1 MSRPRVRR
9 SRLRARPRRAAAL
22 AAVAVAAC
30 AVGVTSASGSERP
43 GWTTVATGFRSP
55 LFGLTAAP
63 GGRLL
68 VADAGAGPTEV
79 RRGVRRLVAPLPGVT
94 DVIAAGDGDLL
105 ATTGGGPP
113 PGAQSLY
120 RISHDGRV
128 ARVANLLAFEQTVN
142 PDGDEIDSNPFDLER
157 RRGGKALV
165 ADAAGNSILV
175 VDRQG
180 RVDWVATLPERLV
193 STRWLKRA
201 VGCPDADDPADAPLC
216 ALPARMSADPVP
228 TTVAVGPDGA
238 IYVGELRG
246 FPATPGTS
254 RVWRIRPGARHV
266 RCGSSPACRVVARGF
281 TSIIDI
287 AFGRNGKA
295 YVVELDER
303 SWLAL
308 ESGMGVGGTVNAC
321 RPHRHEWRCSA
332 KARELPIPT
341 AVAVR
346 RNRIFV
352 TLFSLV
358 PGRAQ
363 VARLR

>member
-1 MSRPRVRR
+1 MELRV
-9 SRLRARPRRAAAL
+9 
-22 AAVAVAAC
+22 
-30 AVGVTSASGSERP
+30 
-43 GWTTVATGFRSP
+43 VATGLEFPEGP
-55 LFGLTAAP
+55 L
-63 GGRLL
+63 
-68 VADAGAGPTEV
+68 V
-79 RRGVRRLVAPLPGVT
+79 LP
-94 DVIAAGDGDLL
+94 DGDLL
-105 ATTGGGPP
+105 VTEVRGGRLTRVQADGSTSVFAVTGGGPN
-113 PGAQSLY
+113 GAA
-120 RISHDGRV
+120 I
-128 ARVANLLAFEQTVN
+128 
-142 PDGDEIDSNPFDLER
+142 
-157 RRGGKALV
+157 
-165 ADAAGNSILV
+165 
-175 VDRQG
+175 
-180 RVDWVATLPERLV
+180 
-193 STRWLKRA
+193 
-201 VGCPDADDPADAPLC
+201 
-216 ALPARMSADPVP
+216 
-228 TTVAVGPDGA
+228 GPDGA